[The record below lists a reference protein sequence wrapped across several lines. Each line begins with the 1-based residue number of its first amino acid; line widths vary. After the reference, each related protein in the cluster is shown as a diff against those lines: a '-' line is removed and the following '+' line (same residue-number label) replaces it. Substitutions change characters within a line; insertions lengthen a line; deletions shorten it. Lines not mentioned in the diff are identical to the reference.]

1 MKKINRFILIGIFI
15 LGTSI
20 VCSPASAKNDKQKNL
35 PPGLQKK
42 VERGKELPPG
52 WQKKIARGEVL
63 DLELYKHGK
72 ILFPA
77 DINGISTIKIGDKK
91 IRLIDSTREIVD
103 ILDN

>member
-1 MKKINRFILIGIFI
+1 MKHITGAVCCILVGIC
-15 LGTSI
+15 I
-20 VCSPASAKNDKQKNL
+20 VSSTTYAKNDKQKSI

-63 DLELYKHGK
+63 DAELYQHGS
-72 ILFPA
+72 ILVPA
-77 DINGISTIKIGDKK
+77 DKNGISTIKIGDKR

-103 ILDN
+103 ILN